1 MADLEG
7 MMPLDVNIAT
17 SLEHIADLRGDTPA
31 VVQGATTVSW
41 SQFDDQASRLAGFLA
56 ERGVSPGD
64 AVAIGARNRPEY
76 LVAVLAALK
85 LRAVPVNV
93 NFRYRDE
100 ELHYILT
107 DSRAAAFILDD
118 ALAGPLGRIR
128 DRLTTCATLIQVGAG
143 PLAPGAV
150 AFTEA
155 AAGTPQPRMNRS
167 DDEWLLYTG
176 GTTGMPKAVVRPH
189 SSVLG
194 AARSA
199 AFQLLGIPVPD
210 DPAEFD
216 RLLAGRPADRL
227 VILAASPLMHGTGI
241 YGALT
246 ALASGGTVVLLPGQR
261 FEAGEFADAI
271 SRARVTDVFI
281 VGDVFALPLADEW
294 EAAIGR
300 GRPYDLSRLR
310 RIHSVG
316 TAWSPATK
324 LRMLAVAD
332 VTLFDMVAATEG
344 GPYATAVA
352 DRRTRAESLGAF
364 SLAPGARLLD
374 PSDADVQPGS
384 GGIGVL
390 AAPVPADMH
399 YAGPAEQ
406 SSATFR
412 IIDGIHYSVPGDFA
426 TIAADGTLRLLGR
439 GSGVIN
445 TGGEK
450 VYAAEVE
457 GVLRE
462 HPEVRDA
469 IVIGVPHPRWGSAV
483 AAIIEAAPGATPD
496 PQTIRAHVA
505 SVLASYKQPQ
515 RIAVVPELQRTAS
528 GKADLRWA
536 AQLLIV
542 PEEAGP

>member
-1 MADLEG
+1 
-7 MMPLDVNIAT
+7 
-17 SLEHIADLRGDTPA
+17 
-31 VVQGATTVSW
+31 
-41 SQFDDQASRLAGFLA
+41 
-56 ERGVSPGD
+56 
-64 AVAIGARNRPEY
+64 VAIGVRNCPEY
-76 LVAVLAALK
+76 LVAVVAALK

-93 NFRYRDE
+93 NFRYRGE

-118 ALAGPLGRIR
+118 ALAGPLAGIR
-128 DRLTTCATLIQVGAG
+128 DRLAICRTLIQVGAG
-143 PLAPGAV
+143 PPAPGIIS
-150 AFTEA
+150 FTDA
-155 AAGTPQPRMNRS
+155 AAGKPHPRMNRG

-189 SSVLG
+189 SSVLA

-199 AFQLLGIPVPD
+199 AFQLLGVPVPD
-210 DPAEFD
+210 DLAEFD
-216 RLLAGRPADRL
+216 RLLAGRQADRL

-246 ALASGGTVVLLPGQR
+246 ALAGGGTVVLLRGQR
-261 FEAGEFADAI
+261 FEAAQFADAI

-281 VGDVFALPLADEW
+281 VGDVFALPLVEEW
-294 EAAIGR
+294 EAAMVR

-324 LRMLAVAD
+324 LRILAVAD
-332 VTLFDMVAATEG
+332 VTLFDTVAATEG

-352 DRRTRAESLGAF
+352 DRRTRAESLSAF
-364 SLAPGARLLD
+364 SLAQGARLLD
-374 PSDADVQPGS
+374 SSDADVQPGS

-390 AAPVPADMH
+390 AAPVPAGMH
-399 YAGPAEQ
+399 YAGPVEQ
-406 SSATFR
+406 GSATFR
-412 IIDGIHYSVPGDFA
+412 IIDGVHYSVPGDFA
-426 TIAADGTLRLLGR
+426 EIAADGTLRLLGR

-469 IVIGVPHPRWGSAV
+469 IVIGVPHPRWGTAV
-483 AAIIEAAPGATPD
+483 AAIIEAAPGTAPD
-496 PQTIRAHVA
+496 PTRIRGHVA

-515 RIAVVPELQRTAS
+515 RIAIVSELRRTAS

-536 AQLLIV
+536 AQLLSL
-542 PEEAGP
+542 PDEAGPGSG